1 MSEMVIVPVQ
11 MEAEEVWSNVLGSA
25 WEDWDWW
32 QKIEYSEGSDW
43 DKVGEITVSIT
54 DPNDEEEEQVI
65 TKTLGVQD
73 LANAYAELV
82 SKNYGGTNLNIHDLD
97 AVYGDCVLQQAVLG
111 DVVYG

>member
-1 MSEMVIVPVQ
+1 MSEKVIITIQ
-11 MEAEEVWSNVLGSA
+11 MDAQEVWSNVLGSA

-32 QKIEYSEGSDW
+32 EKIKYSEGSDW
-43 DKVGEITVSIT
+43 DKVGEITLSIT
-54 DPNDEEEEQVI
+54 DPNDEENVI

-73 LANAYAELV
+73 LAKAYAELA
-82 SKNYGGTNLNIHDLD
+82 SKNYGGTNLDIHDLD